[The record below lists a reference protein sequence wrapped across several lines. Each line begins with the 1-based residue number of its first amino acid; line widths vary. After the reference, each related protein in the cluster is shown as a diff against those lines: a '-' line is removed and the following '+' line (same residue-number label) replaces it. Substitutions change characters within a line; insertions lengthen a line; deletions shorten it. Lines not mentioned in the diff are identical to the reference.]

1 MITTSDSAVRNAT
14 MFLPENPLLQS
25 VSDRKAAF
33 EACADAINIA
43 LRRVEFSFNGKPAI
57 ECFDTLCG
65 NGGKID
71 VNRTIAFFPT
81 SLVWKY
87 RGAHKV
93 SCAFAELT
101 DEATASVSEVAT
113 FAAAVANKSPLSTKN
128 KTDKRID
135 DVAKRAN
142 GIGDPII
149 LTENSAKYLD
159 YNYDVVGYYAGDTAT
174 YGISGNDIIVLLWNA
189 PAFRY

>member
-1 MITTSDSAVRNAT
+1 

-43 LRRVEFSFNGKPAI
+43 LRRVEFSFNGNPAI

-149 LTENSAKYLD
+149 LTENSVKYLD

-174 YGISGNDIIVLLWNA
+174 YGISGNDIIVQG
-189 PAFRY
+189 YV